1 MEKAVSSF
9 LKFLPALDIMFCN
22 NSGRKSRSRRCP
34 VLNSYDIFKIQ
45 DKLPAQKGFSMKVTG
60 IIAEYNPFHSGHEY
74 HIKEAKACTGAD
86 YVVIAMSGDFVQRGG
101 PAVFDKYTRTHMA
114 LLGGADLVVELPS
127 AFACSTAEDFAACG
141 VALLTSLG
149 AVDSVCFG
157 SEEGNVH
164 ALMTA
169 ASLMETESQQYS
181 ALLQAELKTGAT
193 FPAARQEA
201 LSKIYGKTEDKP
213 FQVLLSSPNNILGL
227 EYCKAIL
234 RQNSPLQ
241 PVTILRKGAGYHDQL
256 DSASPNGNAFC
267 SSLPQ
272 TYASASGIRNAL
284 YREFPDGL
292 HGKDDQSFN
301 GLDFLP
307 ESVRPLFSQA
317 NPLWP
322 EDFSALLNAK
332 ILAASDP
339 GCENALTFSKI
350 SDFSPDLA
358 LRLNRLSLDFTGW
371 EGRIAQL
378 KTRQYTY
385 TRISRALTKLLLG
398 ITSQQ
403 IQDWKSMGYAP
414 YARIL
419 GFRRTAAPL
428 LSELKKSSRIPLI
441 TKPVAAFHTLSEPA
455 LQEFQKDL
463 YASHLY
469 QCALEQRCHRG
480 SANPGTGINTV
491 MKNELNR
498 KLLVLE

>member
-1 MEKAVSSF
+1 
-9 LKFLPALDIMFCN
+9 
-22 NSGRKSRSRRCP
+22 
-34 VLNSYDIFKIQ
+34 
-45 DKLPAQKGFSMKVTG
+45 MKVTG

-86 YVVIAMSGDFVQRGG
+86 YIVIAMSGDFVQRGG
-101 PAVFDKYTRTHMA
+101 PAVFDKYTRAQMA

-141 VALLTSLG
+141 VALLTGLG
-149 AVDSVCFG
+149 AVDSLCFG
-157 SEEGNVH
+157 SENGNVH

-169 ASLMETESQQYS
+169 ASLMETESRQYS
-181 ALLQAELKTGAT
+181 ALLQAELKNGAT

-201 LSKIYGKTEDKP
+201 LSNIYGNTGDNP
-213 FQVLLSSPNNILGL
+213 FRNLLSSPNNILGL

-234 RQNSPLQ
+234 RQNSHLK
-241 PVTILRKGAGYHDQL
+241 PVAVLRKGAGYHDQIA
-256 DSASPNGNAFC
+256 SSSPNGDACC
-267 SSLPQ
+267 SSLPK

-292 HGKDDQSFN
+292 YGNDNQSFS

-307 ESVRPLFSQA
+307 EPVKPLFFQA
-317 NPLWP
+317 VPLWP

-332 ILAASDP
+332 ILAASAP
-339 GCENALTFSKI
+339 GCEKSSGFSEI
-350 SDFSPDLA
+350 SDFSQDLA
-358 LRLNRLSLDFTGW
+358 LRLGRLSLDFTGW

-403 IQDWKSMGYAP
+403 IQEWKSAGYAP

-419 GFRRTAAPL
+419 GFRKAAAPL

-441 TKPVAAFHTLSEPA
+441 TKPAAAFHTLSGPA

-469 QCALEQRCHRG
+469 QCALEQRCHRS
-480 SANPGTGINTV
+480 SANPGTGINTI

>member
-1 MEKAVSSF
+1 
-9 LKFLPALDIMFCN
+9 
-22 NSGRKSRSRRCP
+22 
-34 VLNSYDIFKIQ
+34 
-45 DKLPAQKGFSMKVTG
+45 MKVTG
-60 IIAEYNPFHSGHEY
+60 IIAEYNPFHSGHAY
-74 HIKEAKACTGAD
+74 HIREAKRHTGAD
-86 YVVIAMSGDFVQRGG
+86 YSVIAMSGDFVQRGG
-101 PAVFDKYTRTHMA
+101 PALFDKYTRAHMA

-141 VALLTSLG
+141 VALLTGLG
-149 AVDSVCFG
+149 AVDSLCFG
-157 SEEGNVH
+157 SEEGNTQ
-164 ALMTA
+164 ALMAGA
-169 ASLMETESQQYS
+169 AFLEQESEQYS
-181 ALLQAELKTGAT
+181 ALLQMELKSGST
-193 FPAARQEA
+193 FPAARQSA
-201 LSKIYGKTEDKP
+201 LSKIYEKKGGNPVQT
-213 FQVLLSSPNNILGL
+213 LLSAPNNILGL

-234 RQNSPLQ
+234 RQNSHLQ
-241 PVTILRKGAGYHDQL
+241 PVTILRQGAGYHDQI
-256 DSASPNGNAFC
+256 DSASQNGGTGSF
-267 SSLPQ
+267 SLPPQ
-272 TYASASGIRNAL
+272 AYASASGIRNAL

-292 HGKDDQSFN
+292 HGKDGQSFR

-307 ESVRPLFSQA
+307 APVRTVFSQA

-332 ILAASDP
+332 ILAASEP
-339 GCENALTFSKI
+339 GCEKSPAFSEI
-350 SDFSPDLA
+350 SDFSQDMA
-358 LRLNRLSLDFTGW
+358 FRLSRLSLDFTGW

-403 IQDWKSMGYAP
+403 IQDWKSIGYAP

-419 GFRRTAAPL
+419 GFRKTAAPL

-441 TKPVAAFHTLSEPA
+441 TKPAAAFDTLSGSA

-480 SANPGTGINTV
+480 SAGSDTV